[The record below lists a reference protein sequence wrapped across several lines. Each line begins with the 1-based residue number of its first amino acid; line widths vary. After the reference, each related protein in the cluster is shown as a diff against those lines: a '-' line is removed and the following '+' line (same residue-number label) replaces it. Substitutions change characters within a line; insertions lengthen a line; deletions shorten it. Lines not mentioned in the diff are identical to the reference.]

1 MSEETRNT
9 KYEIRN
15 TKSEIRNPKLDI
27 DELLR
32 SFFRSEMPQLWPGF
46 AALKIE
52 DGGLRIEDRETKSP
66 GLHFAPAESS
76 VEEHSITS
84 SIVPP
89 APNTNGDSLSPILRA
104 HSSILHPRSSR
115 RSRLVLAASVA
126 LLFLG
131 SWWLSQRLSTPELR
145 PTATSN
151 GKMIGSKPGKSSRTL
166 PVR

>member
-1 MSEETRNT
+1 MSEETRNL
-9 KYEIRN
+9 
-15 TKSEIRNPKLDI
+15 KSEVVNPKIQIPSPNLDL

-32 SFFRSEMPQLWPGF
+32 SFFRSEMPHAWPGF

-52 DGGLRIEDRETKSP
+52 ERGLRIEDREIKSL
-66 GLHFAPAESS
+66 GSRFAPVQST
-76 VEEHSITS
+76 VEEHNITS
-84 SIVPP
+84 PVMP
-89 APNTNGDSLSPILRA
+89 AAPTANGDPR
-104 HSSILHPRSSR
+104 SSFFHPRSSR

-126 LLFLG
+126 LLFIG